1 RINTASLTAVV
12 TGLDLTTTSDIDYY
26 KFTAPSNSSTSMT
39 VKVQSSGLS
48 LLAPSLKIY
57 NSSNTLLGSVTGSGN
72 FGSTL
77 TTTVSITPGQTYY
90 VRVAGANTTVFGTG
104 AYALTLTLGTGVNP
118 TVPLPSTQL
127 LD

>member
-1 RINTASLTAVV
+1 SGGGGRSPDAYDAAASNGTTATASNITARINTTSLTAVV

-48 LLAPSLKIY
+48 LLAPSLKVY

-72 FGSTL
+72 FGSAL
-77 TTTVSITPGQTYY
+77 TTTV
-90 VRVAGANTTVFGTG
+90 
-104 AYALTLTLGTGVNP
+104 
-118 TVPLPSTQL
+118 
-127 LD
+127 